1 VSDSDIQVCID
12 DVKEVLDLFGK
23 LDPRKKEI
31 ALAALKG
38 MTLVSECDKKAVQ
51 S

>member
-1 VSDSDIQVCID
+1 MSDSETQAYID
-12 DVKEVLDLFGK
+12 DVKQVLDLFGK
-23 LDPRKKEI
+23 LDTRKKEI